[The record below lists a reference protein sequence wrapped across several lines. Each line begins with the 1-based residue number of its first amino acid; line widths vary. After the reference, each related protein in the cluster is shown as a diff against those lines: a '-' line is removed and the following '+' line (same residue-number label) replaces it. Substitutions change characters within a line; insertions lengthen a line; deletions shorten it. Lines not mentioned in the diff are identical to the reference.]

1 MHYPNSAFSFCR
13 DDAVRAS
20 AHDNTIPFGNSP
32 AGTDDAVR
40 ASAHDNTIPLGN
52 SPAGTDDAVRASAHD
67 NTIPLGKRAYPVADT
82 RSGPP

>member
-40 ASAHDNTIPLGN
+40 ASAHDNTIPLG
-52 SPAGTDDAVRASAHD
+52 
-67 NTIPLGKRAYPVADT
+67 KRA
-82 RSGPP
+82 